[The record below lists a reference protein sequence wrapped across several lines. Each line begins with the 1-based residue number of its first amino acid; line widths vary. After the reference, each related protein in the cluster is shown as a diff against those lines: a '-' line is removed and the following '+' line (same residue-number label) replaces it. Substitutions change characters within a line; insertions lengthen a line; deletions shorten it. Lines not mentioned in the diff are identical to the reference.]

1 MTEYDYVDT
10 FAGPGGW
17 DIAAQALGL
26 RGIGIEHDPTACNTR
41 RAAELPTIQGD
52 VTHYSPNGRLI
63 ARGHIGSPPCQTFS
77 NAGNGA
83 GRKALDQ
90 VLAFADLVAVG
101 MDTGTLDWTGDPRT
115 LLVLEPLRWALE
127 AYRAG
132 NPYQWI
138 ALEQVPAVLPVWE
151 RFGEYLTSRGYSV
164 ATGVLNAE
172 QYGVP
177 QTRRR
182 AVLMARLDGPVQL
195 PTPTHSRYYPRD
207 PARLDLGVPSWVSM
221 SQALGWT
228 DDVVVGLPRLADS
241 DDTIEID
248 GTLYR
253 RRDLRP
259 SSEPAQT
266 LTSKARSWQAYP
278 HALIGNQYPNGP
290 DGGRQE
296 RDTDHP
302 AQTVTAKGARSYAW
316 GWLDRP
322 ANTIC
327 AGTGGKQSGVEWGG
341 ASVRKAMLD
350 GIETG
355 RFIPRDALANWP
367 WFRAPGTTVA
377 GDPRITAREHHN
389 HGEQGKTSLRITV
402 AEAAVLQTFPPDY
415 PWQGTLTKQYEQVGN
430 AIPPLLAWH
439 ILRTLTTTEGTP
451 NGC

>member
-26 RGIGIEHDPTACNTR
+26 NGIGIEWDHAACNTR
-41 RAAELPTIQGD
+41 RAAGLPTIEGD

-63 ARGHIGSPPCQTFS
+63 TRGYIASPPCQTFS
-77 NAGNGA
+77 TAGHGA
-83 GRKALDQ
+83 GRDALDT
-90 VLAFADLVAVG
+90 VLEFADLVAAG
-101 MDTGTLDWTGDPRT
+101 FDPSALNWTGDPRT

-127 AYRAG
+127 AHRAG
-132 NPYQWI
+132 HPYQWL
-138 ALEQVPAVLPVWE
+138 AFEQVPAVLPVWE
-151 RFGEYLTSRGYSV
+151 RYAQHLRAVGYHV

-182 AVLMARLDGPVQL
+182 AVLMARLDAPVQL

-259 SSEPAQT
+259 STEPAQT
-266 LTSKARSWQAYP
+266 LTSKARSWQTYP
-278 HALIGNQYPNGP
+278 SHMGDVRNAHGAVRPIDSPAPTLTSSMDNGNFRFVEGE
-290 DGGRQE
+290 GTSRV
-296 RDTDHP
+296 
-302 AQTVTAKGARSYAW
+302 TVQ
-316 GWLDRP
+316 D
-322 ANTIC
+322 
-327 AGTGGKQSGVEWGG
+327 
-341 ASVRKAMLD
+341 
-350 GIETG
+350 
-355 RFIPRDALANWP
+355 
-367 WFRAPGTTVA
+367 
-377 GDPRITAREHHN
+377 
-389 HGEQGKTSLRITV
+389 
-402 AEAAVLQTFPPDY
+402 AAVLQTFPVDH
-415 PWQGTLTKQYEQVGN
+415 PWQGTMTKQFEQVGN